1 MINIFNTNLLLFP
14 FNHHFYI
21 RQTIQLADSTWR
33 HNYRRNN
40 SNIRSLSR
48 SRYVDQR
55 NQSYSRRNSYST
67 GRQQRKGFINSSHAS
82 KPSFG
87 NGKQSESDSCQLI
100 HSKRKNYDV
109 IKKSEIDFFG
119 FDDDNFPKK
128 CVSVERSLD
137 SVSESKEEEKQ
148 KSPEYFACGDVCIHK
163 ANVVTIEYVFAFK
176 RNRNRYEYAIKRKNM
191 DQ

>member
-1 MINIFNTNLLLFP
+1 MLFP

-21 RQTIQLADSTWR
+21 RQTIQLADSRWR

-109 IKKSEIDFFG
+109 IKKSEIDFLVLMMITFQR
-119 FDDDNFPKK
+119 
-128 CVSVERSLD
+128 SVCLL
-137 SVSESKEEEKQ
+137 
-148 KSPEYFACGDVCIHK
+148 
-163 ANVVTIEYVFAFK
+163 NVPWI
-176 RNRNRYEYAIKRKNM
+176 
-191 DQ
+191 Q